1 MSKNNKFRTIKW
13 IEVND
18 ESRRMYKANSQIKC
32 ETSVLSSS
40 LCDYSYAYVLVCA
53 SITVPKKAA
62 ADASK

>member
-18 ESRRMYKANSQIKC
+18 ESRGMYKANSQIKC

-40 LCDYSYAYVLVCA
+40 LCDYSAYVLVCA
-53 SITVPKKAA
+53 SITAPKKAA
-62 ADASK
+62 ADSSK